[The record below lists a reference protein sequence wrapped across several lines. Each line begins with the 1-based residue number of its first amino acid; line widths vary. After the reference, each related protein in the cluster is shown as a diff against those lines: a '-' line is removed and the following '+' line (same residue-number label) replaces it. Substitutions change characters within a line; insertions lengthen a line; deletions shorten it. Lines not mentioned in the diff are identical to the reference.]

1 MLESAFTKPSIQDI
15 DFSAFSKY
23 GVKLKILRLDYIH
36 KDLGGNKWFKLKRN
50 IEKFKKINNPTVL
63 SFGGAYSNHLRALS
77 AAGKIF
83 SFKTIGLIRGEIPR
97 PLNPV
102 LSFSECNGMT
112 LHGISRGDYRLK
124 NTIEFQQDLRKRFGK
139 VFILPEGGS
148 NQDALLGCMEI
159 SKYIKNKTE
168 NRLRYISMACGT
180 GVTLAGIALGARSFH
195 NTKILGV
202 SVLKAPGYLTKEVK
216 SYIEGYKL
224 NFCNREPN
232 PWNILDDY
240 HCGGYAKTN
249 SGLIDFCKNFI
260 RETDVPIEPIY
271 TGKLLFG
278 LAKHVELGLIS
289 SGDEILAIHTGGVN

>member
-1 MLESAFTKPSIQDI
+1 MLESAFTKPPIQDI

-102 LSFSECNGMT
+102 LSFAERNGMT

-124 NTIEFQQDLRKRFGK
+124 NTIEFQQGLRKRFGK

-216 SYIEGYKL
+216 SYIKSYKL
-224 NFCNREPN
+224 NFCNSEPN

>member
-1 MLESAFTKPSIQDI
+1 MLESAFTKPPIQDV

-36 KDLGGNKWFKLKRN
+36 KDLNGNKWFKLKRN
-50 IEKFKKINNPTVL
+50 IEIFKTINNPTVL

-102 LSFSECNGMT
+102 LSFAECNGMT

-124 NTIEFQQDLRKRFGK
+124 NTKEFQQGLRKRFGK

-148 NQDALLGCMEI
+148 NQEALLGCMEI
-159 SKYIKNKTE
+159 SKYIKNKTA
-168 NRLRYISMACGT
+168 NRLTYISMACGT

-202 SVLKAPGYLTKEVK
+202 SVLKAPGYLAKEVK

-224 NFCNREPN
+224 NFCNSEPT
-232 PWNILDDY
+232 PWDIVDDY

-249 SGLIDFCKNFI
+249 SDLIDFCKNFI
-260 RETDVPIEPIY
+260 KETGVSIEPIY